1 MTRALATQGRSNNIC
16 SFNYLLVPFC
26 IYPLLVLTG
35 HVMVSWLLPVVPTIC
50 PTLVNLTT
58 RGFCRHVSFHLGY
71 QISCSLE
78 LFDIGRGPAKKMEES
93 KFSEE
98 IYAKYGAKKDDEIED
113 LGHAW
118 CNIPKKC

>member
-1 MTRALATQGRSNNIC
+1 
-16 SFNYLLVPFC
+16 
-26 IYPLLVLTG
+26 
-35 HVMVSWLLPVVPTIC
+35 
-50 PTLVNLTT
+50 
-58 RGFCRHVSFHLGY
+58 
-71 QISCSLE
+71 LE